1 MKKPLRL
8 FSLLLAVCIAA
19 ASFPQTGFAGAG
31 NIHNVSEGKDIS
43 KLFSENAENPVED
56 GDTIQITGSAAVN
69 AQGATGSAPSDDRPW
84 VIDKNVTITGGTL
97 FVRVGGIV
105 LDADVTFQ
113 NISLSFSSNVRNAIV
128 ANGHTLTLENVTCE
142 NSSFNLFCGGLINSN
157 NENFAV
163 PAPGGTGTIR
173 INGKTSLQNKDT
185 YGSGNIYAGNLCM
198 GGMNASANGPD
209 NNGPANTFSG
219 DSVIII
225 EDCQDVGSVYAC
237 GAQQRI
243 PVGQESGKVTLPNA
257 ADYTVS
263 GSVTVSGKVPNVSGA
278 GSQATNV
285 VYRGDGNLA
294 SRVFSDISSLSVE
307 SGNLDLTNGSSFRDG
322 NTVSVASGA
331 KLNLKNLAGSTLEIG
346 DFNGGGFLILEAQQT
361 LPITGTVT
369 GTTAVA
375 IGGTNYDDK
384 QSTRL
389 PVAGRTYIQAPAS
402 QDGAFRLLPYAT
414 QPDMTLVRDNNGN
427 WTIPKKEEQ
436 SSKLQSLA
444 PKDLHEN
451 SGTIEILLPLN
462 TKYSGTALSI
472 DEIPLTIR
480 VNGTEASFN
489 NEDTYYEAVGLHL
502 YAGNSG
508 NGDELQIYAASSFSD
523 PISDGVYR
531 IEIIVPGA
539 HTESGTELSASC
551 TLTVGN
557 VTPAPVSIPVPQA
570 KTGLT
575 WTGAEQTGV
584 DEGTGYTLTGHKA
597 SDAGSYT
604 AAAVLLDGYQW
615 TDGTRENKAVSW
627 SIAKS
632 MTPPAAPGGLAG
644 IAPTSADGADGKI
657 TGTSVE
663 MEYSG
668 SGDFSA
674 PKNCGAGETAGL
686 VSGTYYVRVKDT
698 PNHTAGAAAQVTVPA
713 YGTPY
718 VTEISIETPADK
730 LKYQVGDALDVSGLT
745 IRAVYSDGASQ
756 TVPVTA
762 DMVSGFDSGRAAESQ
777 VLTIRYA
784 GQTVSYEIQIAEPA
798 PPQPGHRH
806 SWSTDWTTDKEHH
819 WHSCTAAGCP
829 TQEDSQKN
837 GYAAHTAG
845 DWVVDRPAGTSHS
858 GSRYKACTVCGYEMV
873 RETIPAIGGGN
884 SGGNSGGSSGGSSSG
899 GNSSGGSSS
908 GSTTGKN
915 PGGGATT
922 TDKTTGT
929 VTEVTKN
936 PDGSTVTVETRKDGV
951 VITTEEAADGSTV
964 KTTAN
969 PDGSSQ
975 ITVRR
980 SDGTTASVSTDVK
993 GAATAQVSLSGEAVS
1008 AARRG
1013 NGAVSLPIP
1022 AVSASSKVDI
1032 TLPGGSGAV
1041 RLEIP
1046 VKDTAPGVVAV
1057 IVGPDGSETVVKK
1070 SSITGN
1076 GVALTLDSSAAVKIV
1091 DNSAAFSDVSA
1102 GSWEKNA
1109 VDFVSARGIFS
1120 GTGGRAFSPD
1130 GTMTR
1135 GMLAV
1140 VLHNLEGSPARGH
1153 GSYFTDVGETWYTD
1167 AVQWAADQGIISG
1180 YDNGRYGPNDNITR
1194 EQLAV
1199 MLWRYAGSPAAAD
1212 KELRFADADRA
1223 GAYARE
1229 ALCWAMESSIIN
1241 GDGNGLLDPRGTATR
1256 AQTAQMMM
1264 NFIQAQL

>member
-31 NIHNVSEGKDIS
+31 NIHNVSGGEDIS
-43 KLFSENAENPVED
+43 KLFAENTVED
-56 GDTIQITGSAAVN
+56 GDTIQITGSAVVKAP
-69 AQGATGSAPSDDRPW
+69 GATGSAPSDDRPW

-97 FVRVGGIV
+97 IVWVGGIV

-198 GGMNASANGPD
+198 GGMNASTNGPD

-257 ADYTVS
+257 TDYTVS

-307 SGNLDLTNGSSFRDG
+307 SGNLELTNGSSFRDG

-346 DFNGGGFLILEAQQT
+346 DFNGGGFLILAKQQT

-375 IGGTNYDDK
+375 IGDVNYDNT
-384 QSTRL
+384 QSSVI
-389 PVAGRTYIQAPAS
+389 PEAGRTYIQAPDS
-402 QDGAFRLLPYAT
+402 QDGAFQLLPYAT

-427 WTIPKKEEQ
+427 WTASNGSSDGDKIKDFSFDDTEISVETGGSAEFPLTVEASAQVYLDFIPLNIYVNDKPCRRTSYEQDGDTYYTYTSSFGEFTMEVSANSLSVNVDSLCSPGAYTIRISIPKEYT
-436 SSKLQSLA
+436 A
-444 PKDLHEN
+444 
-451 SGTIEILLPLN
+451 
-462 TKYSGTALSI
+462 SGTALFK
-472 DEIPLTIR
+472 D
-480 VNGTEASFN
+480 
-489 NEDTYYEAVGLHL
+489 AVL
-502 YAGNSG
+502 
-508 NGDELQIYAASSFSD
+508 
-523 PISDGVYR
+523 
-531 IEIIVPGA
+531 
-539 HTESGTELSASC
+539 
-551 TLTVGN
+551 N
-557 VTPAPVSIPVPQA
+557 VTGSTTPGQPISIPVPQA

-584 DEGTGYTLTGHKA
+584 DEGAGYTLTGHKA

-884 SGGNSGGSSGGSSSG
+884 SGGSSGGSSSG

-915 PGGGATT
+915 PGGAATT

-993 GAATAQVSLSGEAVS
+993 GATTAQVSLSGEAVS

-1091 DNSAAFSDVSA
+1091 DNSTVFSDVSA

-1140 VLHNLEGSPARGH
+1140 ALHNLEGSPARGH

-1229 ALCWAMESSIIN
+1229 ALCWAMESGIIN

>member
-31 NIHNVSEGKDIS
+31 TIHNVSEGKDIS
-43 KLFSENAENPVED
+43 KLFSENTVED
-56 GDTIQITGSAAVN
+56 GDTIQITGSAVVKAP
-69 AQGATGSAPSDDRPW
+69 GATGSAPSDDRPW

-97 FVRVGGIV
+97 IVWVGGIV

-128 ANGHTLTLENVTCE
+128 ANGHTLTLENVTCG

-157 NENFAV
+157 NENFTV

-198 GGMNASANGPD
+198 GGMNASTNGPD

-243 PVGQESGKVTLPNA
+243 PVGQKSGKVTMPNA

-307 SGNLDLTNGSSFRDG
+307 SGNLELTNGSSFRDG

-402 QDGAFRLLPYAT
+402 QDGAFQLLPYAT

-427 WTIPKKEEQ
+427 WTASNGSSDGDKIKDFSFDDTEISVETGGSAEFPLTVEASAQVYLDFIPLNIYVNDKPCRRTSYEQDGDTYYTYTSSFGEFTMEVSANSLSVSVDSLCSPGAYTIRISIPKEYT
-436 SSKLQSLA
+436 A
-444 PKDLHEN
+444 
-451 SGTIEILLPLN
+451 
-462 TKYSGTALSI
+462 SGTALFK
-472 DEIPLTIR
+472 D
-480 VNGTEASFN
+480 
-489 NEDTYYEAVGLHL
+489 AVL
-502 YAGNSG
+502 
-508 NGDELQIYAASSFSD
+508 
-523 PISDGVYR
+523 
-531 IEIIVPGA
+531 
-539 HTESGTELSASC
+539 
-551 TLTVGN
+551 N
-557 VTPAPVSIPVPQA
+557 VTGSTTPGQPISIPVPQA

-584 DEGTGYTLTGHKA
+584 DEGAGYTLTGHKA

-873 RETIPAIGGGN
+873 RETIPAIGGGSSGGGN
-884 SGGNSGGSSGGSSSG
+884 SSGGNSSG

-993 GAATAQVSLSGEAVS
+993 GAATAQVSLSGEAVG

-1013 NGAVSLPIP
+1013 NEAVSLPIP

-1070 SSITGN
+1070 SSITGD

-1091 DNSAAFSDVSA
+1091 DNSTVFSDVSA

-1140 VLHNLEGSPARGH
+1140 ALHNLEGSPARGH

-1229 ALCWAMESSIIN
+1229 ALCWARESGIIN